1 MPCPIFYVLTVT
13 VRRQDSIK
21 RQVEVVFREVFAVGN
36 SGQVNTA
43 GCEDEIN
50 NNDRETVKEKGDRK

>member
-1 MPCPIFYVLTVT
+1 MT
-13 VRRQDSIK
+13 VRRQYSIK

-50 NNDRETVKEKGDRK
+50 NNDRETVKEKGTVNEHL